1 LHIATLFLNM
11 RYYYY
16 FNILDLL
23 TMIFVL
29 WCIDLYLTRIMVAK
43 KPATVRSLL
52 KADGLSYSPKVRMDV
67 PKKHDWWVYVLLVH
81 MW

>member
-1 LHIATLFLNM
+1 
-11 RYYYY
+11 
-16 FNILDLL
+16 
-23 TMIFVL
+23 
-29 WCIDLYLTRIMVAK
+29 MVAK

-67 PKKHDWWVYVLLVH
+67 PKKHDWWAYVLLVH